1 MRGQATTKASS
12 ERLTRGATGF
22 GQHAIATRPPVLGA
36 ILLSAFAAIG
46 VSTFVWLIPG
56 WRLEIALVGMPLLLA
71 LVLWIVLLGTQQ

>member
-1 MRGQATTKASS
+1 M
-12 ERLTRGATGF
+12 
-22 GQHAIATRPPVLGA
+22 LGA
-36 ILLSAFAAIG
+36 ILLSTFAAIG